1 MQISHLTTTYN
12 YLDVRTMH
20 FVQFVV
26 HTNKYYTFVGMDNEL
41 HTTVYSTPSCQ
52 RLTLYTDEIIYD
64 HQNGI
69 QNNSSTIDHT
79 FCICQ
84 ILYLTRN
91 WNTMGQYIIYL

>member
-26 HTNKYYTFVGMDNEL
+26 HTNKYYTFVGMDNKL
-41 HTTVYSTPSCQ
+41 QTTVYSTPSCQ

-69 QNNSSTIDHT
+69 QNNSSTIDYT